1 MTNFEDKT
9 CKVLGI
15 ILFILI
21 ITMWIQL
28 SGCCGIPKKE
38 LFDDEPMPDYIDSVE
53 TSIYAIATIR
63 ISNRH

>member
-21 ITMWIQL
+21 ISVWIQL
-28 SGCCGIPKKE
+28 SGCSIPPKNE
-38 LFDDEPMPDYIDSVE
+38 LFDGEPIPDYIDSVE

-63 ISNRH
+63 ISDRH

>member
-1 MTNFEDKT
+1 MTNFEDKS
-9 CKVLGI
+9 CKALGI

-21 ITMWIQL
+21 ISTWIRL
-28 SGCCGIPKKE
+28 SGCGIPKNE

-63 ISNRH
+63 ISDRH